1 MKGWIGVMEE
11 EDLEDKVKEE
21 QIIDIEDHKK
31 HQKKL
36 EYRREYT
43 KRPYVKAKRKAY
55 NKLPGMKE
63 KIKQY
68 NKEYYQRRK
77 KEKNNPISTKNI
89 INGMYTEC
97 DIETMM

>member
-1 MKGWIGVMEE
+1 MAMKGWIGVMEE

-43 KRPYVKAKRKAY
+43 KRCFSFQPRRFINSNYY
-55 NKLPGMKE
+55 EDNKMKLLFY
-63 KIKQY
+63 IFNY
-68 NKEYYQRRK
+68 
-77 KEKNNPISTKNI
+77 
-89 INGMYTEC
+89 
-97 DIETMM
+97 